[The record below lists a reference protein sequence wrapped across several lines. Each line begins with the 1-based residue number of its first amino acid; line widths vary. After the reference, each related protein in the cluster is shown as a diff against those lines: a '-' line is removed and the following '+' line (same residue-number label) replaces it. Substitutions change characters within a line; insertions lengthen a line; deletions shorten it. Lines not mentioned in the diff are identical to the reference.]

1 MHWAIIQHRAV
12 IPHKILRSARRNRGE
27 IVHALFAV
35 PKIGE
40 FPVGFS
46 RAFPLYIERRERGE
60 RDERRVKF
68 ISNST

>member
-1 MHWAIIQHRAV
+1 
-12 IPHKILRSARRNRGE
+12 
-27 IVHALFAV
+27 VHALFAV